1 MKLFKY
7 NTAALTIAILG
18 SLFGPQ
24 TMFADGKTPSH
35 RAKSRV
41 KAKAPPEKLP
51 KPDKKD
57 KPDTKKPLKVYILAG
72 QSNMCGMGKVNTLKP
87 LPANDERFQYLVDD
101 KGQWSVRNDVF
112 FMNLAAKSS
121 RRNYAWLTVGVRDPS
136 NQLVGPEVG
145 FGHVVGYYHDEAVLI
160 IKAAI
165 GNTSLKHD
173 WVGPTSRKRLD
184 QATPAGQ
191 DPKRGYILIS

>member
-1 MKLFKY
+1 
-7 NTAALTIAILG
+7 
-18 SLFGPQ
+18 
-24 TMFADGKTPSH
+24 
-35 RAKSRV
+35 
-41 KAKAPPEKLP
+41 
-51 KPDKKD
+51 
-57 KPDTKKPLKVYILAG
+57 
-72 QSNMCGMGKVNTLKP
+72 MCGMGKVNTLKS
-87 LPANDERFQYLVDD
+87 LPTNDEKFEYLVDD
-101 KGQWSVRNDVF
+101 KGQWSFRNDVF

-136 NQLVGPEVG
+136 SQMVGPEVG

-184 QATPAGQ
+184 EPTPAGQ